1 VRIRGFRLD
10 RYVISE
16 ILGPLGLGFLVY
28 TFILLLRFLFDSAE
42 MIIRRGLPVS
52 IVGELLMLTLPNIVV
67 LTLPMSLLFGIL
79 IAVGRLSS
87 DSELVAMRSS
97 GLSLLKL
104 YRPIL
109 FLSAVFTVL
118 NIWLMVYA
126 LPWGNHAL
134 QQLRLE
140 ITTQSI
146 SQQVQPR
153 VFYEEWEGKVLYV
166 FETPEGEERW
176 KGVFLAESV
185 PSGEDNEITIA
196 DWGEVRV
203 EPDGERV
210 VLRLYNAIRHKV
222 NLNAP
227 DRYEVS
233 RHRRLDLI
241 LEERFTSEQKAKIS
255 VSKGIRELTLEELAD
270 LKDDPTASQEQRNLA
285 YVEIHKKF
293 SIPAACLVF
302 GLLGLA
308 LGVTARRDGR
318 LAGFAIGLGVVFVYY
333 IVMYLAEGLTKG
345 HLMPAVLARWMPNLV
360 LAPVAVGALIWR
372 ARWAEGRFPIPSIRL
387 PRFARW
393 RRTESPAPAPRSA
406 APVAGGRDRIV
417 LVVRFPRFWYPRL
430 TILDRYI
437 STLAIRIMALA
448 FAGLLGL
455 FYIATFVDL
464 SDKLFKGQATPG
476 MLLEYFWFASPQFI
490 YFVIPLSILVAS
502 LVVVGILA
510 RTSELTVMKA
520 CGISLYR
527 AAAPLLLVAM
537 VASATLFLLEENL
550 LARANRRAEALNDE
564 IRGRAPRTFNLLTRR
579 WLAGREGAL
588 YHYAFFDAE
597 RDELSQLSVYEF
609 APDAWRLARHTFT
622 GRASYRPR
630 QGGWVGQDGW
640 VATFPRADTPPTWE
654 RFERRLIAIEP
665 PEHFETER
673 PDERFMTA
681 SELRTFVSELRAS
694 GLNAVPMEVALARK
708 IAFPF
713 VTVVMT
719 LIAIPFAAT
728 TGRSGAVYGIGLG
741 IALAI
746 GYWMLMSA
754 FGAVGSAGLLPPM
767 LAAWG
772 PNLLF
777 GGGAVYLL
785 LVVRT

>member
-1 VRIRGFRLD
+1 MGTLD
-10 RYVISE
+10 RYVIRQV
-16 ILGPLGLGFLVY
+16 IPPFLLALVIF
-28 TFILLLRFLFDSAE
+28 TFILEIPPIMEHAE
-42 MIIRRGLPVS
+42 RLIAKGVPWPT
-52 IVGELLMLTLPNIVV
+52 VGRILLTL
-67 LTLPMSLLFGIL
+67 LPSGLGIAIPVALLVGL
-79 IAVGRLSS
+79 LVGLGRLSS
-87 DSELVAMRSS
+87 DRETVAMLACGVS
-97 GLSLLKL
+97 L
-104 YRPIL
+104 YRLLRPVVIL
-109 FLSAVFTVL
+109 STAAFVATLWVL
-118 NIWLMVYA
+118 IYA
-126 LPWGNHAL
+126 IPDAN
-134 QQLRLE
+134 QTFRE
-140 ITTQSI
+140 ITYDI
-146 SQQVQPR
+146 IAAKAEHDVRPR
-153 VFYEEWEGKVLYV
+153 VFFEEFPGRVLFV
-166 FETPEGEERW
+166 QEEASAGWR
-176 KGVFLAESV
+176 KVFLADTSDARPVIFLAERGRLVLDRAARRVDLVLADGIRYSPGKSPGEYDLYAFRKDPLILGLDPNTVFPAAGPPKGISELTIPELQAQRLLKESQGLS
-185 PSGEDNEITIA
+185 PHNEIMFI
-196 DWGEVRV
+196 
-203 EPDGERV
+203 
-210 VLRLYNAIRHKV
+210 
-222 NLNAP
+222 
-227 DRYEVS
+227 
-233 RHRRLDLI
+233 
-241 LEERFTSEQKAKIS
+241 Q
-255 VSKGIRELTLEELAD
+255 
-270 LKDDPTASQEQRNLA
+270 Q
-285 YVEIHKKF
+285 KF

-393 RRTESPAPAPRSA
+393 RRTESPAPASRSA
-406 APVAGGRDRIV
+406 TPVAGGGDRIV

-430 TILDRYI
+430 TVLDRYI

-476 MLLEYFWFASPQFI
+476 MLLEYFWYASPQFI

-640 VATFPRADTPPTWE
+640 VATFPRADAPPTWE
-654 RFERRLIAIEP
+654 RFEKRLIAIEP

-777 GGGAVYLL
+777 GGGAAYLL

>member
-1 VRIRGFRLD
+1 VATLD
-10 RYVISE
+10 RYVIRQV
-16 ILGPLGLGFLVY
+16 IPPFLLALVVF
-28 TFILLLRFLFDSAE
+28 TFILEIPPIMEHAE
-42 MIIRRGLPVS
+42 RLIAKGVPWPT
-52 IVGELLMLTLPNIVV
+52 VGRILLTL
-67 LTLPMSLLFGIL
+67 LPSGLGIAIPVALLVGL
-79 IAVGRLSS
+79 LVGLGRLSG
-87 DSELVAMRSS
+87 DRETVAMLACGVS
-97 GLSLLKL
+97 L
-104 YRPIL
+104 YRLLRPVFVL
-109 FLSAVFTVL
+109 SGAAFLATLWVL
-118 NIWLMVYA
+118 IYA
-126 LPWGNHAL
+126 IPDAN
-134 QQLRLE
+134 QTFRE
-140 ITTQSI
+140 ITYDI
-146 SQQVQPR
+146 IAAKAEHDVRPR
-153 VFYEEWEGKVLYV
+153 VFFEEFPGRVLFV
-166 FETPEGEERW
+166 QEEAQAGW
-176 KGVFLAESV
+176 KKVFLADTSSARPV
-185 PSGEDNEITIA
+185 IFLA
-196 DWGEVRV
+196 DRGRLVLDRAARRV
-203 EPDGERV
+203 
-210 VLRLYNAIRHKV
+210 
-222 NLNAP
+222 
-227 DRYEVS
+227 
-233 RHRRLDLI
+233 DLI
-241 LEERFTSEQKAKIS
+241 LSDGIRYSPGRTAGEYDLYAFRDDPLILGLDPNTVFPAAGPP
-255 VSKGIRELTLEELAD
+255 KGISELTIVELQAQRR
-270 LKDDPTASQEQRNLA
+270 LKESQGLSPHN
-285 YVEIHKKF
+285 EIMFIQQKF

-360 LAPVAVGALIWR
+360 LAPVAVGALVWR
-372 ARWAEGRFPIPSIRL
+372 ARWAEGRFPIPGVRL
-387 PRFARW
+387 PRFF
-393 RRTESPAPAPRSA
+393 RRQRAESPAPSA
-406 APVAGGRDRIV
+406 RPATRPAAGGPGDRIV
-417 LVVRFPRFWYPRL
+417 LIVRFPRFWYPRL

-437 STLAIRIMALA
+437 STLAIRIIALA

-464 SDKLFKGQATPG
+464 SDKLFKGQATPA
-476 MLLEYFWFASPQFI
+476 MLLQYFWYASPQFI

-527 AAAPLLLVAM
+527 AAAPLLLVALA
-537 VASATLFLLEENL
+537 ASATLFLLEENL

-588 YHYAFFDAE
+588 YHYAFFDAA

-609 APDAWRLARHTFT
+609 APDAWRLARHTFV
-622 GRASYRPR
+622 GRASYRPNR
-630 QGGWVGQDGW
+630 GGWVGQDGW
-640 VATFPRADTPPTWE
+640 VAVFKDSETPPAWE
-654 RFERRLIAIEP
+654 RFDRRLIPIEP
-665 PEHFETER
+665 PEHFETEQ

-681 SELRTFVSELRAS
+681 SELRTFVAELRAG

-708 IAFPF
+708 LACPF

-777 GGGAVYLL
+777 GAGAAYLL

>member
-1 VRIRGFRLD
+1 VATLD
-10 RYVISE
+10 RYIIRQVI
-16 ILGPLGLGFLVY
+16 PPFLLALVIF
-28 TFILLLRFLFDSAE
+28 TFILEIPPIMEHAE
-42 MIIRRGLPVS
+42 RLIAKGVPWPT
-52 IVGELLMLTLPNIVV
+52 VGRILLTL
-67 LTLPMSLLFGIL
+67 LPSGLGIAIPVALLVGL
-79 IAVGRLSS
+79 LVGLGRLSS
-87 DSELVAMRSS
+87 DRETVAMLACGVS
-97 GLSLLKL
+97 L
-104 YRPIL
+104 YRLLRPVFVL
-109 FLSAVFTVL
+109 SVAAFLATLWVL
-118 NIWLMVYA
+118 IYA
-126 LPWGNHAL
+126 IPDAN
-134 QQLRLE
+134 QTFRE
-140 ITTQSI
+140 ITYDI
-146 SQQVQPR
+146 IAAKAEHDVRPR
-153 VFYEEWEGKVLYV
+153 VFFEEFPGRVIFV
-166 FETPEGEERW
+166 QEEAQAGW
-176 KGVFLAESV
+176 KKVFLADTSSGARPLIFLADRGRLVLDRAARRVDLVLADGIRYSPGKTAGEYDLYAFHNDPLILGLDPNTVFPAAGPPKGISELTIAELQAQRRLKESQGLS
-185 PSGEDNEITIA
+185 PHNEIMFI
-196 DWGEVRV
+196 
-203 EPDGERV
+203 
-210 VLRLYNAIRHKV
+210 
-222 NLNAP
+222 
-227 DRYEVS
+227 
-233 RHRRLDLI
+233 
-241 LEERFTSEQKAKIS
+241 Q
-255 VSKGIRELTLEELAD
+255 
-270 LKDDPTASQEQRNLA
+270 Q
-285 YVEIHKKF
+285 KF

-360 LAPVAVGALIWR
+360 LAPVAVGALVWR
-372 ARWAEGRFPIPSIRL
+372 AHWAEGRFPIPSMRL
-387 PRFARW
+387 PRLARL
-393 RRTESPAPAPRSA
+393 RPAESPVPDPRPAPRA
-406 APVAGGRDRIV
+406 AGSRGSRDRIV

-430 TILDRYI
+430 TVLDRYI
-437 STLAIRIMALA
+437 STLAVRIMALA
-448 FAGLLGL
+448 FAALLGL

-476 MLLEYFWFASPQFI
+476 MLLQYFWYASPQFI

-527 AAAPLLLVAM
+527 AAAPLLLVAL
-537 VASATLFLLEENL
+537 VASAALFLLEENL

-579 WLAGREGAL
+579 WLAGGEGAL
-588 YHYAFFDAE
+588 YHYAFFDAA

-609 APDAWRLARHTFT
+609 SPDTWRLARHTFV
-622 GRASYRPR
+622 GRASYRPNR
-630 QGGWVGQDGW
+630 GGWIGQDGW
-640 VATFPRADTPPTWE
+640 VAQFKSTDTPPAWE
-654 RFERRLIAIEP
+654 RFEKRSLAIEP

-681 SELRTFVSELRAS
+681 SELRVFVSELRAS

-754 FGAVGSAGLLPPM
+754 FGAVGSAGLLPPI

-777 GGGAVYLL
+777 GAGAAYLL